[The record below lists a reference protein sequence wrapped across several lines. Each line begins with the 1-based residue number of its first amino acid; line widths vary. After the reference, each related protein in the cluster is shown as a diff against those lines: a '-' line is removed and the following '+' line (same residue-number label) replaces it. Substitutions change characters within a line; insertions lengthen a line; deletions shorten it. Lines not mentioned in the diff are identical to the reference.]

1 MKITKEKV
9 IPCKID
15 LNSEELDIVV
25 DFRLLLERTIRILK
39 ENGMD
44 HVGQMELSFIE
55 TLEQATERFYNNV
68 GVDYCVDVS
77 ARRADNGQ
85 TT

>member
-1 MKITKEKV
+1 MKITKENV
-9 IPCKID
+9 IPGKIN

-39 ENGMD
+39 ENSMD

-55 TLEQATERFYNNV
+55 TLQQETERFYNNV
-68 GVDYCVDVS
+68 GVDYSGDTMI
-77 ARRADNGQ
+77 RRQNNE
-85 TT
+85 

>member
-9 IPCKID
+9 IPGKID

-39 ENGMD
+39 ENSMD

-55 TLEQATERFYNNV
+55 MLQQETERFNNV
-68 GVDYCVDVS
+68 GVDYSSDTMI
-77 ARRADNGQ
+77 RRANNE
-85 TT
+85 

>member
-9 IPCKID
+9 IPGKID

-39 ENGMD
+39 ENSMD

-55 TLEQATERFYNNV
+55 TLQQETERFYNNV
-68 GVDYCVDVS
+68 GVDYSSDTMI
-77 ARRADNGQ
+77 RRAKQ
-85 TT
+85 

>member
-9 IPCKID
+9 IPGKID

-25 DFRLLLERTIRILK
+25 DFKLLLERTIRILK

-55 TLEQATERFYNNV
+55 TLEHATERFYNNV
-68 GVDYCVDVS
+68 GVDYSSDKMI
-77 ARRADNGQ
+77 RRANNE
-85 TT
+85 